1 MEQTHTVVK
10 TAAAPS
16 PITERDADDNRRW
29 DIKGYQR
36 SDIKGDRRS
45 DIEDD
50 RRSVTSRVT
59 ERKCCT
65 ESKMAFHTKSRKQC
79 AGWSLSQVFPPNLD
93 LDFLSLT
100 FLKNIVFLYLRS
112 NQVQANF

>member
-1 MEQTHTVVK
+1 MGYQ
-10 TAAAPS
+10 
-16 PITERDADDNRRW
+16 
-29 DIKGYQR
+29 GYQR

-79 AGWSLSQVFPPNLD
+79 AGWSLSQVFLPNLD

-100 FLKNIVFLYLRS
+100 FLKNIVFLYLGS
-112 NQVQANF
+112 NQVSKLLKNGLKVIGGRTTDGR